1 MLTTGELAERLSKV
15 LGRHVPVG
23 RVQYVIRSK
32 GLKAA
37 VSAGR
42 RIRLYGPEVIDLL
55 ATLV

>member
-1 MLTTGELAERLSKV
+1 MLTTGQLAERLSQI
-15 LGRHVPVG
+15 LGRYVPVG
-23 RVQYVIRSK
+23 RVQYLIRCQ

-37 VSAGR
+37 ISAGR